1 MQLHASLAFYW
12 GLLVVAIQVLL
23 MREVGM
29 VLAGGDLWAGALLG
43 TWFLGG
49 ALGAFLFRRIR
60 DGLVRLG
67 PATGLFLLAPIPVSY
82 LQYLAVILLVRV
94 GPEPGSVPSLQE
106 VLAWSLL
113 IFSPGGA
120 ATGLFFPTLCA
131 RRAEKEHSSLSVVW
145 VWGVAGGVFGGLA
158 AAFLPFVGM
167 STIQILMI
175 LAVPLCGVLAWRT
188 CVGHPSE
195 AKWIRVAAG
204 ACLLVVLAV
213 AVLRADIP
221 LTRALQEQRWSRSL
235 SSGTLDGSFRTQR
248 GVYLCGADGQR
259 WGVVGPG
266 GMCEVVG
273 ETMQPGKVA
282 ALALSQNFSA
292 ERVLVIGDGLA
303 VCERFLLS
311 TSIRGVDW
319 FCPDREYIQAM
330 TARLPERFRVS
341 DPRLHYVTDDI
352 RATLAASPRTYDVV
366 VVNLPSVVDAS
377 LHHLASTEFFEQV
390 KPSLRPLGVLVMGIA
405 GDWNLAG
412 GEPAYQGAWAERTLD
427 SVFSQS
433 LLVPLAGRTFFICSA
448 GGSVEVS
455 PIGLETRFGLVEN
468 AGEIFPV
475 ELLSG
480 VYRPE
485 RSLKMLNRYD
495 AVELPAARLVNS
507 DAKPSYGL
515 CSLLQAMDRSGLP
528 LVQPVRLL
536 FRGGLTV
543 VIVPILL
550 FAVMR
555 LVYIVRTAPRARG
568 RTDLQSSETLR
579 SDSLLLCGCA
589 GAVGAIVLVLLMQAW
604 LLGCGAPSQC
614 VGLAFSLFLGGSA
627 FGALCAQWAVSRL
640 HPKGPTHLR
649 SVLLALGALLAIQV
663 VCLAAS
669 GLVLDHPAPWAVL
682 AVLLFVYGFFSGATV
697 VLGGKVLEECGEEAA
712 PFAACLAGA
721 DYLGGVWGGL
731 AGLFL
736 IPLTGFHAALWVAAA
751 FALGEVFLVGGARQD
766 LMRPGKRVVAHPVLT
781 PVGYC
786 LLAAALS
793 LIVGSHVLGY
803 RERAE
808 TRSQATV
815 AIQDWIQ
822 GRRLSTRKVVSTVT
836 SKEATYHEVRENSQL
851 RGYIFRSEDFSNTVY
866 GYGGA
871 MSVIVFADPCGTL
884 IDFRITRSRET
895 PRYISRIRDWMA
907 SLKGRR
913 VFGPTPVQGV
923 NAVSGATLS
932 CNAILRLLR
941 TSGPQFDASALS
953 GARVADA
960 VDQGWL
966 QRVNWLVVYWAAGIL
981 LALVAICHGR
991 LWSRLAVLAFTAG
1004 VGGVWLNRQYSTDH
1018 VIRLL
1023 SGQGLLDSPIAAVC
1037 LLLGVPLVV
1046 LLLGNVY
1053 CGYLCPFG
1061 AVQELLGIVLPKR
1074 FKARPCL
1081 ATMTAA
1087 RFLKYSVLFVLV
1099 VAFFWTGSTHFLEMD
1114 PLTLVFN
1121 RQFWSEGF
1129 LASPGLITAVV
1140 VLFGALIVTRMWCRY
1155 LCPTGAFLS
1164 LFNAGGWL
1172 GRFLPAKK
1180 FGRCEF
1186 GLSGRDRLDCIHCD
1200 RCRYESRLIPAHGD
1214 VVARTRPNLGSWA
1227 FLSVV
1232 LCLAAWTLA
1241 PVFRRPPTVKTPPSA
1256 ALAESRQNPARNPA
1270 PARARFE

>member
-1 MQLHASLAFYW
+1 MQFRASLAFCW
-12 GLLVVAIQVLL
+12 GLLAVAIQVLL

-29 VLAGGDLWAGALLG
+29 ALAGGDLWVGAFLG

-49 ALGAFLFRRIR
+49 ALGAFLFRGIR
-60 DGLVRLG
+60 DRLVRLG
-67 PATGLFLLAPIPVSY
+67 PAAELFLLAPVPVSY
-82 LQYLAVILLVRV
+82 LQYLAVVLLASV
-94 GPEPGSVPSLQE
+94 GPEPGSVPSVQE
-106 VLAWSLL
+106 VLGWSLL
-113 IFSPGGA
+113 IFSPGGV

-131 RRAEKEHSSLSVVW
+131 RRAEKEQSFLIAVCI
-145 VWGVAGGVFGGLA
+145 WGVAGGVFGGLA
-158 AAFLPFVGM
+158 AAFLPFMGM
-167 STIQILMI
+167 NTIQILMT
-175 LAVPLCGVLAWRT
+175 LAVLLCAVSAWHM
-188 CVGHPSE
+188 CVRRPSE

-235 SSGTLDGSFRTQR
+235 SGGTLDGSFRTQR
-248 GVYLCGADGQR
+248 GLYLYGADGRR
-259 WGVVGPG
+259 WGVVGPSG
-266 GMCEVVG
+266 TCEVVG
-273 ETMQPGKVA
+273 DTMQAGKVA
-282 ALALSQNFSA
+282 ALALSQNFNA
-292 ERVLVIGDGLA
+292 ERVLVVGDGLA

-311 TSIRGVDW
+311 GSVKGVDW

-352 RATLAASPRTYDVV
+352 RTTLAASPRTYDVV
-366 VVNLPSVVDAS
+366 IVNLPSVVDAS
-377 LHHLASTEFFEQV
+377 LHHLASTEFLEQV
-390 KPSLRPLGVLVMGIA
+390 KQSLRPLGVLVMGIA
-405 GDWNLAG
+405 GDRNLSG
-412 GEPAYQGAWAERTLD
+412 GEPAYQGAWAGHTLD
-427 SVFSQS
+427 AVFSRS
-433 LLVPLAGRTFFICSA
+433 LLVPLAERTFFVCSA

-475 ELLSG
+475 ELLCG

-485 RSLKMLNRYD
+485 QSLKMLSRYD

-528 LVQPVRLL
+528 LVKPVRLL

-555 LVYIVRTAPRARG
+555 LVYIVRTAPRARE
-568 RTDLQSSETLR
+568 RTDHQDSEALR

-589 GAVGAIVLVLLMQAW
+589 AAVGAIVLVLLVRAW
-604 LLGCGAPSQC
+604 LLGCGALPQC

-640 HPKGPTHLR
+640 PPKGPAPAR
-649 SVLLALGALLAIQV
+649 SMLLALGALLAIHV
-663 VCLAAS
+663 VCLVAS
-669 GLVLDHPAPWAVL
+669 GLVLDHPAPWAVFS
-682 AVLLFVYGFFSGATV
+682 VLLFVYGFFSGATM
-697 VLGGKVLEECGEEAA
+697 VLGGKVLEGCGEEATLSA
-712 PFAACLAGA
+712 TCLGGA
-721 DYLGGVWGGL
+721 SYLGGALGGL

-736 IPLTGFHAALWVAAA
+736 IGLMGFHAVLWVAAA
-751 FALGEVFLVGGARQD
+751 LALGEVFLAGTARHD
-766 LMRPGKRVVAHPVLT
+766 LLHPGKRVVTHPVLT
-781 PVGYC
+781 PAGYG
-786 LLAAALS
+786 LLAVALS
-793 LIVGSHVLGY
+793 LIICSHVLGY

-815 AIQDWIQ
+815 AVQDWIQ
-822 GRRLSTRKVVSTVT
+822 GRRLSAGKVVSTVT

-851 RGYIFRSEDFSNTVY
+851 KGYIFRSEDFSSTVY
-866 GYGGA
+866 GYGGP

-907 SLKGRR
+907 SLKGRN

-981 LALVAICHGR
+981 LALVAIHHGR

-1004 VGGVWLNRQYSTDH
+1004 VGGFWLNRQYSTDH

-1023 SGQGLLDSPIAAVC
+1023 SGQGLLDSPIVAAC
-1037 LLLGVPLVV
+1037 LLLGVPLIV
-1046 LLLGNVY
+1046 LLLGNIY

-1061 AVQELLGIVLPKR
+1061 AVQELLSLVLPRR

-1081 ATMTAA
+1081 SMMTAA
-1087 RFLKYSVLFVLV
+1087 RFLKYAVLFVVV
-1099 VAFFWTGSTHFLEMD
+1099 VAFFWTGSTHFPEMD

-1121 RQFWSEGF
+1121 RQFWSDGF
-1129 LASPGLITAVV
+1129 FASPGLITVVV
-1140 VLFGALIVTRMWCRY
+1140 VLLGALIVTRMWCRY

-1164 LFNAGGWL
+1164 LFNAAGWL

-1200 RCRYESRLIPAHGD
+1200 RCRYESRLIPTRDD
-1214 VVARTRPNLGSWA
+1214 VVAKTRPSLGSWA

-1232 LCLAAWTLA
+1232 LCLAGWTLA
-1241 PVFRRPPTVKTPPSA
+1241 PVFRRPPTAAASLPA
-1256 ALAESRQNPARNPA
+1256 ALAESKQGQTQNPFPMRL
-1270 PARARFE
+1270 RSR